1 MNRDAR
7 IAASTALFV
16 VLGCSIASEPAKVR
30 TAGHHRLGVENLA
43 RAHAYV
49 LYEVY
54 ERQPEFPHDPAVFTA
69 CQLGTSCLALDPR
82 PFELCLVG
90 SNKCADK
97 LEPPIQVKK
106 PFGEPLPEALPV
118 SH

>member
-1 MNRDAR
+1 MNRAAR

-43 RAHAYV
+43 RAQAYV
-49 LYEVY
+49 HREIIVP
-54 ERQPEFPHDPAVFTA
+54 QPEFPHDPGYFRA

>member
-1 MNRDAR
+1 MNRTAR
-7 IAASTALFV
+7 ISASTALFV
-16 VLGCSIASEPAKVR
+16 VLGCSIASEPVHVK
-30 TAGHHRLGVENLA
+30 AGHHRLGIENKDRA
-43 RAHAYV
+43 RAYV
-49 LYEVY
+49 LYEIF
-54 ERQPEFPHDPAVFTA
+54 ERQPEFPHDPSVFSA

-82 PFELCLVG
+82 PFEPCLVG

>member
-1 MNRDAR
+1 MKPIAR
-7 IAASTALFV
+7 IAASTALCV
-16 VLGCSIASEPAKVR
+16 VLGCSIASERVHMK
-30 TAGHHRLGVENLA
+30 AGHHLLGIEHKDRA
-43 RAHAYV
+43 RAYL
-49 LYEVY
+49 LYEVF
-54 ERQPEFPHDPAVFTA
+54 ERQPEFPHDPTAFSA

-82 PFELCLVG
+82 PFEVCLVG

-106 PFGEPLPEALPV
+106 PFDEPLPQALPV